1 MESSAQPV
9 PGYYVWEVPGKP
21 VVVHLHLDAL
31 DRIAS
36 EVMRG
41 FGAVP
46 QRGAEIGGLLLG
58 SVDPGE
64 PSVVRIEDYE
74 AIPCGYKRGPSYLLT
89 GDDQRDFEDACER
102 WMQ

>member
-1 MESSAQPV
+1 MATRTQPP

-21 VVVHLHLDAL
+21 VAVHLHLDVL

-46 QRGAEIGGLLLG
+46 KRGAEVGGLLIG
-58 SVDPGE
+58 IV
-64 PSVVRIEDYE
+64 
-74 AIPCGYKRGPSYLLT
+74 
-89 GDDQRDFEDACER
+89 
-102 WMQ
+102 